1 MKQRKRIIGLLLSAT
16 IVSCMAI
23 SASATVS
30 KDYWDI
36 YYIYGAPSSIS
47 NQYDY
52 ASLDYNSGGYYA
64 KATSWSSNNSNGSYV
79 KITSDCSLTMPSRS
93 LTKKGSCSPWTM
105 GGVYSG
111 GKIRFKLTAKNS
123 TFCDAN
129 GYIEYD

>member
-1 MKQRKRIIGLLLSAT
+1 MKRRKKIIGVLLAAT
-16 IVSCMAI
+16 IVSSMAI
-23 SASATVS
+23 SANATVS

-52 ASLDYNSGGYYA
+52 ATMDYNSGGYYA
-64 KATSWSSNNSNGSYV
+64 KATSWSSNNSNGTYV
-79 KITSDCSLTMPSRS
+79 KITSACSLTMPSRS

-105 GGVYSG
+105 GGSTT
-111 GKIRFKLTAKNS
+111 GKVKFKLTAKNS

-129 GYIEYD
+129 GYVEYD